1 MAIGPGIAHRADT
14 HPGEHL
20 RVDKYVPLYL
30 PRPYSPENFDH
41 LMKPLPPMVNRRV
54 LLAIPLALMLL
65 SDAVAQ
71 RPAHYAHANADLAKA
86 MDLFSKAKYGAAQY
100 ELGQVVA
107 RIGDKH
113 DATRVEAEFYSALCA
128 VRLFNDDAGY
138 RLTTFMAEHPEDL
151 HVGAVRFE
159 LFKHTF
165 AEKKWKQALAWSDQ
179 VDRFALEPEEL
190 EEYRFKRGYAYFQE
204 GDKDKALGE
213 FAEVQNGTGLYAIP
227 SRYYAAHIQYER
239 GNYETALTG
248 FRSLESDE
256 NFRKVVPFYIAEIL
270 FLQGKYDE
278 LNTYVKPLLEDP
290 EGTKRINE
298 INRLAGEANYRRGN
312 YAEALP
318 YLQKSAQRAS
328 VERGDRYILGYAY
341 YRTGECQKALAEF
354 NLVAN
359 GTDSIAQLATYHM
372 ADCYLKLNE
381 KNYARTAFKKAYEIG
396 SDVKVKEDALFN
408 YAKLSYELSFDPYHE
423 AISALRNYLRSY
435 PDTPRK
441 DEAYEFL
448 LNVYLKTKNYE
459 DALAALD
466 EIQNKDLRL
475 KEAYQKL
482 AYDRGVEL
490 YEGRKYADAALFF
503 ERALKYPVSQQVNAK
518 AHYWMAESY
527 YGQGDL
533 PAALRKY
540 DDLRNAPGAYS
551 TELYEQ
557 AGYGMGYT
565 FFKLKQWDEA
575 STAFRRYVGART
587 GESRQR
593 ADAMLRT
600 GDCYFVMKD
609 NVQAV
614 KWYDDAMRT
623 GSPDRDYAQY
633 QKGVCQGLQRQFN
646 EKITTLKGLLTE
658 KPDSRYAADAKFQ
671 LGETYINLDNDTE
684 AMKYYAQVVE
694 QHPNSPHVRQ
704 SMLQSALIHKRQ
716 GRVDQA
722 IAGFKAI
729 VAQYPTMDGSR
740 DALAGLES
748 IYVEKGQVSEYEAYV
763 RSLQFVDPSTLDL
776 DEKYFRSAEKLYFDE
791 KCPQAIGAFGDYL
804 NKYPNGAYSLNALFY
819 RGDCNYR
826 AANYEAALPDLEAV
840 IARNGTDFMESA
852 LYGASD
858 ILYRDKRWEGA
869 LEYYRKLEPVASFP
883 GNTLA
888 AQVGQMRCLKELG
901 RMAEAATAAERV
913 AANSNATAD
922 LKADA
927 GLTVA
932 HGLLAKGDN
941 DAAYTKFK
949 AVSTASTNHL
959 GAEAKYHMAYVRHL
973 QGQFRKA
980 ETEVFDLVKRYPSYD
995 HWKARAFILLGDVYV
1010 QLNDRFQ
1017 AKATLQSVI
1026 DHVQEPELVA
1036 QAQQRLDAI
1045 NASEVQQLAPP
1056 AQDELELP
1064 LPANTDG
1071 Q

>member
-1 MAIGPGIAHRADT
+1 MKQRPMMAKRA
-14 HPGEHL
+14 
-20 RVDKYVPLYL
+20 
-30 PRPYSPENFDH
+30 
-41 LMKPLPPMVNRRV
+41 V
-54 LLAIPLALMLL
+54 LLALL
-65 SDAVAQ
+65 LTSAGGAMAQ
-71 RPAHYAHANADLAKA
+71 RPAHYEHANADLVNALE
-86 MDLFSKAKYGAAQY
+86 LFSMAKYGAAQY
-100 ELGQVVA
+100 ELARVIA
-107 RIGDKH
+107 RIPDPH
-113 DATRVEAEFYSALCA
+113 DPARVEAEFHAALCA

-151 HVGAVRFE
+151 HIGAVRFE

-165 AEKKWKQALAWSDQ
+165 AGKKWRQALAWSDQ
-179 VDRFALEPEEL
+179 VDRFALDPGEL

-204 GDKDKALGE
+204 NDKERALGE
-213 FAEVQNGTGLYAIP
+213 FTEVQNGTGLYATP
-227 SRYYAAHIQYER
+227 SRYYASHIQYER
-239 GNYETALTG
+239 GNYETALSG

-278 LNTYVKPLLEDP
+278 LNAYVKPLLEDP

-312 YAEALP
+312 YAESIP
-318 YLQKSAQRAS
+318 YLQKSVQRVG

-341 YRTGECQKALAEF
+341 YRSGDCQKALAEF

-381 KNYARTAFKKAYEIG
+381 KNYARNAFKKAFDIG

-423 AISALRNYLRSY
+423 AINALRNYLRTY
-435 PDTPRK
+435 PNTPRK

-448 LNVYLKTKNYE
+448 LNVYLKTRNYE

-503 ERALKYPVSQQVNAK
+503 ERALRYPVSQEVNAR
-518 AHYWMAESY
+518 AHFWMAESY
-527 YGQGDL
+527 YGQGDMA
-533 PAALRKY
+533 AALRKY
-540 DDLRNAPGAYS
+540 DDLRNSPGAYS

-565 FFKLKQWDEA
+565 FFKLKQYDEA
-575 STAFRRYVGART
+575 ATSFRRYVAGRS
-587 GESRQR
+587 GEARQR
-593 ADAMLRT
+593 ADAMLRV
-600 GDCYFVMKD
+600 GDCHFVLKD
-609 NVQAV
+609 NAQAV

-646 EKITTLKGLLTE
+646 EKIITLKGLLAE

-671 LGETYINLDNDTE
+671 LGETYINLENDAE
-684 AMKYYAQVVE
+684 AMKYYSLVVD
-694 QHPNSPHVRQ
+694 QHPNSLHVRQ
-704 SMLQSALIHKRQ
+704 SMLQRALIHKRQ
-716 GRVDQA
+716 GRTDEA

-748 IYVEKGQVSEYEAYV
+748 IHVEQGRVSEYEAYV
-763 RSLQFVDPSTLDL
+763 RSLQFVDPGTLDL
-776 DEKYFRSAEKLYFDE
+776 DEKYYRSAEKLYFDE
-791 KCPQAIGAFGDYL
+791 KCPEAIGAFGDYL
-804 NKYPNGAYSLNALFY
+804 NKYPKGAYSLNAHFY

-858 ILYRDKRWEGA
+858 ILFRDKRWEGA
-869 LEYYRKLEPVASFP
+869 LEYFRKLEPVATFP

-888 AQVGQMRCLKELG
+888 AQVGQMRCLRELG
-901 RMAEAATAAERV
+901 RMGEAGEAATRV
-913 AANSNATAD
+913 TANTQATSD
-922 LKADA
+922 LKAEA
-927 GLTVA
+927 GLVAA
-932 HGLLAKGDN
+932 HGALANN
-941 DAAYTKFK
+941 DSDGAFTRFK

-959 GAEAKYHMAYVRHL
+959 GAEAKYHMAYIRHL
-973 QGQFRKA
+973 QGQYRKA
-980 ETEVFDLVKRYPSYD
+980 ETEVFELVKRYPSYD

-1010 QLNDRFQ
+1010 QLDDRFQ

-1036 QAQQRLDAI
+1036 QARQRLDAI
-1045 NASEVQQLAPP
+1045 NASEVQQQVPP
-1056 AQDELELP
+1056 DPDDITVP
-1064 LPANTDG
+1064 LPDNTDG

>member
-1 MAIGPGIAHRADT
+1 MKTLLPMAIRSA
-14 HPGEHL
+14 
-20 RVDKYVPLYL
+20 
-30 PRPYSPENFDH
+30 
-41 LMKPLPPMVNRRV
+41 
-54 LLAIPLALMLL
+54 LLAVPMALLLATNV
-65 SDAVAQ
+65 AAQ
-71 RPAHYAHANADLAKA
+71 RPAHYEHRNADMANA

-100 ELGQVVA
+100 ELAQVVA
-107 RIGDKH
+107 RIADRH
-113 DATRVEAEFYSALCA
+113 DPTRVEAEFYSALCA

-138 RLTTFMAEHPEDL
+138 RLLTFIAEHPEDL
-151 HVGAVRFE
+151 HVASVRFE

-165 AEKKWKQALAWSDQ
+165 AQKKWKDAIAWSDQ
-179 VDRFALEPEEL
+179 VDRFALDPDEL

-204 GDKDKALGE
+204 GDKERALGE
-213 FAEVQNGTGLYAIP
+213 FAEAQNSTGTYAVP
-227 SRYYAAHIQYER
+227 SRYYASHIQYER

-248 FRSLESDE
+248 FRSLETDE
-256 NFRKVVPFYIAEIL
+256 NFSKVVPFYIAEIL

-278 LNTYVKPLLEDP
+278 LNAYVKPLLENPD
-290 EGTKRINE
+290 GAKRINE

-318 YLQKSAQRAS
+318 YLQKSAQRVG
-328 VERGDRYILGYAY
+328 VERGDRYILGYTY
-341 YRTGECQKALAEF
+341 YRTGDCQKALAEF

-359 GTDSIAQLATYHM
+359 GTDSIAQMATYHM

-381 KNYARTAFKKAYEIG
+381 KNYARNAFKKAYEIG
-396 SDVKVKEDALFN
+396 KDPQVTEDALFN

-423 AISALRNYLRSY
+423 AINALRNYLRTY
-435 PDTPRK
+435 PNTPRK

-459 DALAALD
+459 DALASLD

-503 ERALKYPVSQQVNAK
+503 ERALKFPVSQEVNAR

-527 YGQGDL
+527 YGQGDM

-540 DDLRNAPGAYS
+540 DDLRNSPGAYS
-551 TELYEQ
+551 TDLYEQ

-565 FFKLKQWDEA
+565 FFKLKQYDEA
-575 STAFRRYVGART
+575 ATSFRRYVAGKK

-593 ADAMLRT
+593 ADAMLRI

-609 NVQAV
+609 NVQAI

-633 QKGVCQGLQRQFN
+633 QKGVCQGLQRQFT
-646 EKITTLKGLLTE
+646 EKIVTLKGLLDE

-671 LGETYINLDNDTE
+671 LGETYINLENDDQ
-684 AMKYYAQVVE
+684 AMSYYAQVVQ

-716 GRVDQA
+716 GRVDEA

-729 VAQYPTMDGSR
+729 VEQYPTMDGSR

-748 IYVEKGQVSEYEAYV
+748 IYVEKGQVGEYETYV
-763 RSLQFVDPSTLDL
+763 RTLKFVDPATLDL
-776 DEKYFRSAEKLYFDE
+776 DEKYYRSAEKLYFDD

-804 NKYPNGAYSLNALFY
+804 NKYPNGGFALNALFY

-826 AANYEAALPDLEAV
+826 AGNYEQALPDLEAV
-840 IARNGTDFMESA
+840 IARNGSDFMESA
-852 LYGASD
+852 LFGASD
-858 ILYRDKRWEGA
+858 ILFRDERWEGA
-869 LEYYRKLEPVASFP
+869 LEHYRRLETVASFP
-883 GNTLA
+883 QNTLA
-888 AQVGQMRCLKELG
+888 AQVGQMRALKELG
-901 RMAEAATAAERV
+901 RAAEAATAAEKV

-922 LKADA
+922 LKAEA
-927 GLTVA
+927 GLMAA
-932 HGLLAKGDN
+932 HGLLAKDDTEG
-941 DAAYTKFK
+941 AYSKFK
-949 AVSTASTNHL
+949 SVSNASTNAL

-973 QGQFRKA
+973 QGQYRKA
-980 ETEVFDLVKRYPSYD
+980 ETEIFDLVKRYPSYD
-995 HWKARAFILLGDVYV
+995 HWKARSFILLGDVYV
-1010 QLNDRFQ
+1010 QLEDRFQ

-1026 DHVQEPELVA
+1026 DNCQEPDLVA
-1036 QAQQRLDAI
+1036 QARQRLDAI
-1045 NASEVQQLAPP
+1045 NASEVQQTTPTPQEEMLV
-1056 AQDELELP
+1056 P
-1064 LPANTDG
+1064 LPQNTNG